1 MKTISVETVE
11 LPEIK
16 DDREKACM
24 KVCIDSL
31 RQYYENHRCQRSYF
45 DIHCG
50 LMINKHYIHM
60 FFQSADYLY
69 QYYEFDQIFFVLL
82 DRAATHLED
91 LSQRAIVTSLTEE
104 AKTATK
110 QELGDYLDKVTL
122 IFQTAVDKAGNED
135 CVRFCTDKVGKYSAR
150 ADAAH
155 GLAVTPAYAKK
166 ILALYEKAAEEHKDD
181 FFGEIFESRAKEYR
195 RACEVKEISEMGAAS
210 RGLFGD
216 DATDGTPLLKDS
228 DCRSGFRRRTSRHEE
243 ERPTSSPSP

>member
-110 QELGDYLDKVTL
+110 QELGDYALLLLFRKVL
-122 IFQTAVDKAGNED
+122 I
-135 CVRFCTDKVGKYSAR
+135 
-150 ADAAH
+150 
-155 GLAVTPAYAKK
+155 
-166 ILALYEKAAEEHKDD
+166 
-181 FFGEIFESRAKEYR
+181 
-195 RACEVKEISEMGAAS
+195 
-210 RGLFGD
+210 
-216 DATDGTPLLKDS
+216 
-228 DCRSGFRRRTSRHEE
+228 
-243 ERPTSSPSP
+243 

>member
-1 MKTISVETVE
+1 M
-11 LPEIK
+11 
-16 DDREKACM
+16 
-24 KVCIDSL
+24 
-31 RQYYENHRCQRSYF
+31 
-45 DIHCG
+45 
-50 LMINKHYIHM
+50 
-60 FFQSADYLY
+60 
-69 QYYEFDQIFFVLL
+69 
-82 DRAATHLED
+82 
-91 LSQRAIVTSLTEE
+91 
-104 AKTATK
+104 
-110 QELGDYLDKVTL
+110 
-122 IFQTAVDKAGNED
+122 DKAGNED

-228 DCRSGFRRRTSRHEE
+228 DCRSGFRRRTARHEE
-243 ERPTSSPSP
+243 ERPTSSPSPT